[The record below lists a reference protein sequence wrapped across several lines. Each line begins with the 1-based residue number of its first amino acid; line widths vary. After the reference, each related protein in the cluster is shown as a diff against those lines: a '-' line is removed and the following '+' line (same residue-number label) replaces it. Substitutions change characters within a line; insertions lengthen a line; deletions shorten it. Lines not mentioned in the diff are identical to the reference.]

1 MIYPIK
7 NKGWWNLKKEVKVKN
22 EFNIKQ
28 VKQLSSV
35 LLSLPEVE
43 DLEIDIDNK
52 IINVLFN
59 ENFSTIYWSNIILK
73 TVNFEIESIK

>member
-1 MIYPIK
+1 M
-7 NKGWWNLKKEVKVKN
+7 KKEVKVKN

-59 ENFSTIYWSNIILK
+59 ENFSNDILKYYFK

>member
-1 MIYPIK
+1 M
-7 NKGWWNLKKEVKVKN
+7 KKEVKVKN

-28 VKQLSSV
+28 VRQLSSV

-43 DLEIDIDNK
+43 DLEIDIDNQT
-52 IINVLFN
+52 IYIQFSD
-59 ENFSTIYWSNIILK
+59 NFSNDVLNFFFK